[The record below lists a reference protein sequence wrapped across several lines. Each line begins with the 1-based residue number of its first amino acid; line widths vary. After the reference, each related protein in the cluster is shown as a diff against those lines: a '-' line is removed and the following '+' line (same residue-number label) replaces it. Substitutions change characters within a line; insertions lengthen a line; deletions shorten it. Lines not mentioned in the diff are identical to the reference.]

1 MGKKAQQSDPVIPE
15 NTEIIPDLNE
25 KIDPAVEQA
34 VIDAY
39 DHALIR
45 LILGKEAQM
54 RFFATL
60 VTRLRPAVA
69 NWLPTAGTDG
79 RSIYMN
85 PSFWM
90 NLSLEER
97 QGVLAH
103 EVMHIVE
110 QHSARQQ
117 GRDHFKFN
125 IACFPAGTLLP
136 GNVPIESVADMVT
149 PFDGEL
155 IEIVHQAGKLSA
167 TPEHPVFVRKRKSK
181 VGKNPVTLL
190 NPDWCPI
197 SQIKVGDYVCVP
209 KLERYGLRDDTKIN
223 LSSYILASFIG
234 RSRGNRAVKSIPLN
248 EDTAW
253 LIGLYVAEG
262 SASPSVCFSLGSHE
276 THLVN
281 RIKTIVSAIGY
292 SASVSINGTSMA
304 VNLGT
309 TLLGR
314 WLKDNVGDG
323 AKNKH
328 IPDVILRHSNPKI
341 RKAFLEGVV
350 DGDGH
355 TQVRDGKD
363 WNMVGVAS
371 PSLIRD
377 IVLLLAQESLGAH
390 VSTQILGPRWI
401 GESYTE
407 VPTVI
412 YNVYWNPNGASYS
425 TRQLNGKKVTTR
437 HTRWKSDEYGV
448 WYPVKKID
456 HQRYTG
462 DVYNLVNTDD
472 HTYVVES
479 VLVHNCDL
487 EINPIIREA
496 GLKLPSSVCMPREGK
511 FANLKLD
518 EIAETYYNQ
527 LTDKRL
533 ASMFSGS
540 GDAKDPGGCGGF
552 LPTGQTE
559 AERSKVAADWDVA
572 VRQAAQVAKDAQK
585 NRQAGNMP
593 AYFEKL
599 LERLLKPPKVPWTA
613 ELRQFFIETN
623 RDDYTWAT
631 PNRRYIASGLYLPS
645 LFSQHLGEIM
655 MFVDLSGSM
664 MGGDDLARCATEM
677 TAILECLP
685 SKVRIAYHD
694 TEVKNVQEWN
704 RYDGPIKF
712 IGKGGGG
719 TDHRPCFKW
728 MEDNDVNPC
737 VCIFF
742 TDLETSFP
750 KDPPPF
756 PVFWV
761 TVHGGNA
768 PFGRVLEI

>member
-39 DHALIR
+39 DHALIK

-69 NWLPTAGTDG
+69 NWVPTAGTDG

-110 QHSARQQ
+110 QHSSRQQ

-125 IACFPAGTLLP
+125 IA
-136 GNVPIESVADMVT
+136 S
-149 PFDGEL
+149 
-155 IEIVHQAGKLSA
+155 
-167 TPEHPVFVRKRKSK
+167 
-181 VGKNPVTLL
+181 
-190 NPDWCPI
+190 
-197 SQIKVGDYVCVP
+197 
-209 KLERYGLRDDTKIN
+209 
-223 LSSYILASFIG
+223 
-234 RSRGNRAVKSIPLN
+234 
-248 EDTAW
+248 
-253 LIGLYVAEG
+253 
-262 SASPSVCFSLGSHE
+262 
-276 THLVN
+276 
-281 RIKTIVSAIGY
+281 
-292 SASVSINGTSMA
+292 
-304 VNLGT
+304 
-309 TLLGR
+309 
-314 WLKDNVGDG
+314 
-323 AKNKH
+323 
-328 IPDVILRHSNPKI
+328 
-341 RKAFLEGVV
+341 
-350 DGDGH
+350 
-355 TQVRDGKD
+355 
-363 WNMVGVAS
+363 
-371 PSLIRD
+371 
-377 IVLLLAQESLGAH
+377 
-390 VSTQILGPRWI
+390 
-401 GESYTE
+401 
-407 VPTVI
+407 
-412 YNVYWNPNGASYS
+412 
-425 TRQLNGKKVTTR
+425 
-437 HTRWKSDEYGV
+437 
-448 WYPVKKID
+448 
-456 HQRYTG
+456 
-462 DVYNLVNTDD
+462 
-472 HTYVVES
+472 
-479 VLVHNCDL
+479 DL

-496 GLKLPSSVCMPREGK
+496 GLKLPSSVCMPGEGK
-511 FANLKLD
+511 FSNLKLD

-533 ASMFSGS
+533 ASMFGGEGS
-540 GDAKDPGGCGGF
+540 PQDPGGCGGF

-572 VRQAAQVAKDAQK
+572 VRQAAQVAKEAQK

-613 ELRQFFIETN
+613 ELRQFFIETS

-719 TDHRPCFKW
+719 TDHRPCFEW
-728 MEDNDVNPC
+728 MERNDVHPC

-750 KDPPPF
+750 KNPPPF

-761 TVHGGNA
+761 TVNGGNA